1 MKVVQQAWS
10 APIVHVEPCQRLFHK
25 LRYAGK
31 ALTKWGRKL
40 FSNTKVMMHAALLV
54 ILHFDKADEN
64 WQLSMGE
71 IDIRDRLKKKAIA
84 LAVIERARK
93 KTMCPYC
100 SHQGR

>member
-1 MKVVQQAWS
+1 
-10 APIVHVEPCQRLFHK
+10 
-25 LRYAGK
+25 
-31 ALTKWGRKL
+31 
-40 FSNTKVMMHAALLV
+40 MMHAALLV
-54 ILHFDKADEN
+54 ILHFDKAEEN
-64 WQLSMGE
+64 RQLSMGE